1 VYGSDPI
8 ADVGPEGPSEGEVV
22 VTSIRKAWRRLM
34 LIVLMPDSVM
44 GRSQGSNTLEAAMLG
59 ATEVQSER
67 IR

>member
-1 VYGSDPI
+1 MYGSDPI
-8 ADVGPEGPSEGEVV
+8 ADVGPEGPYEGEVV

-44 GRSQGSNTLEAAMLG
+44 GRSQESNTLEAAMLG

>member
-1 VYGSDPI
+1 
-8 ADVGPEGPSEGEVV
+8 
-22 VTSIRKAWRRLM
+22 M

-44 GRSQGSNTLEAAMLG
+44 GRSQESNTLEAAMLG